1 MSDQPSPP
9 VKPKPGSLRDR
20 IAAFEKGGAAAPG
33 PATPPPPRPK
43 PAGFAS
49 WKPKQPSPPS
59 SPSASTAGGADHPSP
74 RSGGMSVSD
83 AKDSIVKGGSLKE
96 RMAALQGKGAFGAPP
111 PPAPKPALEKP
122 KWKPPPVVA
131 APVQG
136 DSDDGESQSHPVP
149 SVPAPT
155 AAPKSEVSA
164 EEGGEGAAEEGEGQ
178 PVEVNPEEEERQ
190 RRAAIA
196 ARMARLGGAKL
207 GMGPTGIGHKPLL
220 PFKKPSLKEGTSKP
234 DEGPVNVAGVA
245 AGPPPGVSRSE
256 DVNVA
261 ETDKPSVIVADGT

>member
-9 VKPKPGSLRDR
+9 AKPKPGSLRDR

-33 PATPPPPRPK
+33 SAGPPPPRPK
-43 PAGFAS
+43 PAGFAT
-49 WKPKQPSPPS
+49 WKPKQSSPPS

-155 AAPKSEVSA
+155 AAPQPEVPS
-164 EEGGEGAAEEGEGQ
+164 EEGGEGAAEEGEEQ
-178 PVEVNPEEEERQ
+178 PVEVNPGEEERQ

-196 ARMARLGGAKL
+196 ARMARLGGTKL
-207 GMGPTGIGHKPLL
+207 GMGPTGRGHKPLL

-234 DEGPVNVAGVA
+234 DEGPVNVAGMA
-245 AGPPPGVSRSE
+245 AGPPPGVS

-261 ETDKPSVIVADGT
+261 ETDKPSVTVVDGA